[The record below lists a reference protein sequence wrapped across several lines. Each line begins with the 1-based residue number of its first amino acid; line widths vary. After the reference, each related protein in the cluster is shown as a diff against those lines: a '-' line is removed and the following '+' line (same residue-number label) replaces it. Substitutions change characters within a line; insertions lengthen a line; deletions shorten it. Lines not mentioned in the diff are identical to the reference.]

1 MNKLTLR
8 DLDVRGKR
16 VLVRVDF
23 NVPTEERDGKIEI
36 TDDTRIR
43 ESLPTINYLREHGAK
58 TILMAHFGRP
68 KGKPGEKYSLRP
80 VADYLHTLI
89 DHPVAFSHETTGQIP
104 EAIIRDMKEGD
115 VTLLENVR
123 FRAGEEANDPK
134 FAEELAKLGDLYV
147 NDAFGAA
154 HRAHASTA
162 GITKFVKR
170 SAMGFLMEKE
180 IQYLSH
186 ELTKPAK
193 PFVVILGGSKV
204 SDKIGVIKALME
216 KADTILIGG
225 AMANT
230 FWKAQDVPIG
240 ASRVEADK
248 LDLAREILDL
258 AKKKG
263 VRFLL
268 PVDAIETQKVEPGAS
283 WRNTSRV
290 SPEHGISDGWQ
301 AVDVGHA
308 TVSLFEDEIAKA
320 KTILWNGPV
329 GVFEIPAFAN
339 GTIAIAEAL
348 ARSKATAII
357 GGGDSVTAV
366 KQAGLADKMTFI
378 STGGGASLELL
389 EGKEL
394 PGIAALSDRQGS

>member
-8 DLDVRGKR
+8 DLNVRGQR
-16 VLVRVDF
+16 VLTRVDF
-23 NVPTEERDGKIEI
+23 NVPTEDREGKIAI

-43 ESLPTINYLREHGAK
+43 ESLPTINYLREQGAK

-68 KGKPGEKYSLRP
+68 KGKPVEKYSLRP

-89 DHPVAFSHETTGQIP
+89 DHPVAFSPDTIGKVP
-104 EAIIRDMKEGD
+104 EEIIAHMQEGD

-123 FRAGEEANDPK
+123 FHPGEEANEPA
-134 FAEELAKLGDLYV
+134 FAEALAELGDLYV

-154 HRAHASTA
+154 HRAHASTT
-162 GITKFVKR
+162 GITRFVKQ

-186 ELTKPAK
+186 ELAEPAE
-193 PFVVILGGSKV
+193 PFLVILGGSKV

-216 KADTILIGG
+216 KGETILIGG

-230 FWKAQDVPIG
+230 FWKARGVPIG

-248 LDLAREILDL
+248 VDLAREILDL

-268 PVDAIETQKVEPGAS
+268 PVDAVETQKVEVGSA

-290 SPEHGISDGWQ
+290 SPTHGISDGWQ
-301 AVDVGHA
+301 AVDIGHA
-308 TVSLFEDEIAKA
+308 TISLFEDEIAKA

-348 ARSKATAII
+348 ARSKATTII

-394 PGIAALSDRQGS
+394 PGIAALSDRS

>member
-8 DLDVRGKR
+8 DLNVRDQR

-23 NVPTEERDGKIEI
+23 NVPTEERDGKIAI

-43 ESLPTINYLREHGAK
+43 ESLPTINYLREQGAK

-68 KGKPGEKYSLRP
+68 KGKTVEKYSLRP
-80 VADYLHTLI
+80 VGDYLHTLI
-89 DHPVAFSHETTGQIP
+89 KHPVAFSHDTIGDVP
-104 EAIIRDMKEGD
+104 EAIIREMKEGD
-115 VTLLENVR
+115 VALLENVR
-123 FRAGEEANDPK
+123 FHPGEEKNDPA
-134 FAEELAKLGDLYV
+134 FAEALAKLGDLYV

-162 GITKFVKR
+162 GITKFVKQ

-186 ELTKPAK
+186 ELADPAK

-230 FWKAQDVPIG
+230 FWKAQGMPIG

-248 LDLAREILDL
+248 LDLARELMDL

-263 VRFLL
+263 IRFML
-268 PVDAIETQKVEPGAS
+268 PVDAIETQKVEAGS
-283 WRNTSRV
+283 SGRNTSRV
-290 SPEHGISDGWQ
+290 TTDHGITDGWQ
-301 AVDVGHA
+301 AVDIGHA
-308 TVSLFEDEIAKA
+308 TISLYEDEIAKG

-348 ARSKATAII
+348 ARSKAATII

-394 PGIAALSDRQGS
+394 PGIAALNDRG